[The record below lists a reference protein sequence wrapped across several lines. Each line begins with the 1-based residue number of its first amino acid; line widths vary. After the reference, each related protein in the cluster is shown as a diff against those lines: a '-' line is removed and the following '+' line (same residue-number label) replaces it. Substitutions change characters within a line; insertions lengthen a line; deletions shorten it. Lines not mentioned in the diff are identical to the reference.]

1 MSALYDKKRAFVLPE
16 ALISIVLLASLVLY
30 FILAFTVGKYATQLS
45 KNRMIM
51 SNLLRSEME
60 NILATSYVNLAPI
73 SQAINVDDGSKI
85 IPVTKTISLTTED
98 PDIYGYKKVYVKL
111 EWTGG
116 ISRNQMLKEEA
127 ILYVTRE

>member
-1 MSALYDKKRAFVLPE
+1 MPE

-60 NILATSYVNLAPI
+60 NVLATNYNSITASTRLNE
-73 SQAINVDDGSKI
+73 SINDGSK
-85 IPVTKTISLTTED
+85 TISVTTTVDIPILMEQD
-98 PDIYGYKKVYVKL
+98 AYGIYGYKKVHVKL
-111 EWTGG
+111 DWMGG
-116 ISRNQMLKEEA
+116 VSGTQHLSEEA
-127 ILYVTRE
+127 VLYVTNE